1 MLTLWILY
9 FPRTDTAWRDLTKR
23 RTDSGRTKNTSP
35 HQQGKQFIT
44 NFLSSLP
51 LSAYNRIHCQR
62 KELMK
67 KFTMMY
73 NCSILPLY
81 GTLDKVEGGPLPVCG
96 RMIMQKMMYMMRS
109 MPLDTP
115 KCPKACVE
123 EHVETHQSFTL
134 LSDDAVKRVGTLW
147 NLPANMSKED
157 CVWLELY
164 YKTLTTQV
172 TAFEPMAILDLIS
185 NVGGTI
191 GLFVGGSLFSLV
203 ETLAIIIVMIF
214 SLIKTILFF
223 CNSQSKVQ

>member
-9 FPRTDTAWRDLTKR
+9 FPRTGTASQDQTRR
-23 RTDSGRTKNTSP
+23 RTDSGRTGDTNSP
-35 HQQGKQFIT
+35 HCTKQTF
-44 NFLSSLP
+44 FLSSLP

-81 GTLDKVEGGPLPVCG
+81 GTLDRVEGGPLPVCG
-96 RMIMQKMMYMMRS
+96 RPIMQKMMMMMRM

-115 KCPKACVE
+115 KCPMACVE

-134 LSDDAVKRVGTLW
+134 LSNDAVSRVGNLW
-147 NLPANMSKED
+147 KLPGNMTKED

-172 TAFEPMAILDLIS
+172 TTFKPLGILDMIS
-185 NVGGTI
+185 NIGGTI
-191 GLFVGGSLFSLV
+191 GLFVGGSLFSII
-203 ETLAIIIVMIF
+203 ETIAIFILMIF
-214 SLIKTILFF
+214 SVLKTILFF
-223 CNSQSKVQ
+223 CNSQSKVV